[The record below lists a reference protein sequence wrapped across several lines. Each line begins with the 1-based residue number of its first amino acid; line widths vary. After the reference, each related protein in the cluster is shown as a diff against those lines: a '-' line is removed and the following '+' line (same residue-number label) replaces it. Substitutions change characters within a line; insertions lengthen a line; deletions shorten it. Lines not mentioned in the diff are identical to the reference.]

1 MLSRQVWVLCLAAL
15 GARAQEETGTGTG
28 VSTTA
33 TQTDSSSSSSSRSSS
48 SRSAEYTAFEF
59 TNSDLSTISTT
70 IPVTDFK
77 GSKFT
82 YVTDSGQRTV
92 TSTGPRIFVSGDR
105 TLTLNSENGTASATS
120 NSQITRTTNTNELT
134 QISGNSNRT
143 MTATGTSSAP
153 PVMNTAACNNH
164 PEFCNR
170 KYSNITE
177 VAAHNAAF
185 AVKNNAGSNQ
195 EYSITAQLNDGI
207 RMREFDRPRNG
218 QCDKLLTKHA
228 QSKAKSTT
236 STKPSTTATPP
247 ATCSTPEPSNPSS
260 KQSSP
265 GYATTPSK

>member
-1 MLSRQVWVLCLAAL
+1 
-15 GARAQEETGTGTG
+15 
-28 VSTTA
+28 
-33 TQTDSSSSSSSRSSS
+33 
-48 SRSAEYTAFEF
+48 
-59 TNSDLSTISTT
+59 
-70 IPVTDFK
+70 VTDFK

-153 PVMNTAACNNH
+153 AVTNTAACNNY

-195 EYSITAQLNDGI
+195 EYSITDQLNDGI
-207 RMREFDRPRNG
+207 RMRECICSQDM
-218 QCDKLLTKHA
+218 QHCKH
-228 QSKAKSTT
+228 
-236 STKPSTTATPP
+236 
-247 ATCSTPEPSNPSS
+247 
-260 KQSSP
+260 
-265 GYATTPSK
+265 

>member
-1 MLSRQVWVLCLAAL
+1 MLSRQIWVLCLAAL

-28 VSTTA
+28 VETTA
-33 TQTDSSSSSSSRSSS
+33 TASETDSSSLSSSTTSS
-48 SRSAEYTAFEF
+48 SRSADYTAFEF

-70 IPVTDFK
+70 VPVTDFT
-77 GSKFT
+77 GTRYT

-134 QISGNSNRT
+134 QLSGSSNRT

-153 PVMNTAACNNH
+153 AVTNTAACNNY

-195 EYSITAQLNDGI
+195 EYSIIDQLNDGI
-207 RMREFDRPRNG
+207 RMRELISIRLPHG
-218 QCDKLLTKHA
+218 K
-228 QSKAKSTT
+228 
-236 STKPSTTATPP
+236 
-247 ATCSTPEPSNPSS
+247 
-260 KQSSP
+260 
-265 GYATTPSK
+265 Y

>member
-1 MLSRQVWVLCLAAL
+1 MDLLSVVRSSHSPLLLPDDNNSSLEGKIIMLSRQIWALCLAAL
-15 GARAQEETGTGTG
+15 SARAQEETGTGTG

-33 TQTDSSSSSSSRSSS
+33 TETGSSSSRSSSSPSRSSS

-70 IPVTDFK
+70 IPVTDFS
-77 GSKFT
+77 GSQFT

-134 QISGNSNRT
+134 QLSGNSNRT

-153 PVMNTAACNNH
+153 AVTNTAACNNY

-195 EYSITAQLNDGI
+195 EYSIIDQLNDGI
-207 RMREFDRPRNG
+207 RMRMLSVLEYDL
-218 QCDKLLTKHA
+218 Q
-228 QSKAKSTT
+228 Q
-236 STKPSTTATPP
+236 
-247 ATCSTPEPSNPSS
+247 
-260 KQSSP
+260 
-265 GYATTPSK
+265 

>member
-1 MLSRQVWVLCLAAL
+1 MLSRQIWVLCLAAL

-33 TQTDSSSSSSSRSSS
+33 TQTDSSSSSSSRS
-48 SRSAEYTAFEF
+48 AEYTAFEF

-70 IPVTDFK
+70 VPVTDFK

-134 QISGNSNRT
+134 QIVGNSNRT

-153 PVMNTAACNNH
+153 AVTNTAACNNY

-195 EYSITAQLNDGI
+195 EYSITDQLNDGI
-207 RMREFDRPRNG
+207 RMR
-218 QCDKLLTKHA
+218 KL
-228 QSKAKSTT
+228 
-236 STKPSTTATPP
+236 
-247 ATCSTPEPSNPSS
+247 ESS
-260 KQSSP
+260 AELP
-265 GYATTPSK
+265 YNNH